1 MDKKRKFRN
10 HGAPKGNNHQNINK
24 NMDETAKINN
34 PEEAVASPA
43 DNVEEVAPEE
53 VETLDNFDAVESG
66 EENEPSLEEQQAKE
80 IEDLKAKL
88 EKEKKEYL
96 FLMAEFDNFRKRT
109 LKEKSE
115 IIKNA
120 GENVFKGLLPIVDDM
135 ERGIKAS
142 ESATDVESVREGL
155 VLIYNKL
162 IKYME
167 QNGVKQYADGDD
179 TFDADRHEAITA
191 IPVQDEAQK
200 GKILDTIEKGYTIN
214 DKVLRHAKVVVG
226 Q

>member
-1 MDKKRKFRN
+1 MGNKHKF
-10 HGAPKGNNHQNINK
+10 HGHKFSGQK
-24 NMDETAKINN
+24 NMKEDLENNVSPDEEMKKDSTVENQ
-34 PEEAVASPA
+34 E
-43 DNVEEVAPEE
+43 DNVEPQE
-53 VETLDNFDAVESG
+53 VETKEESTDNQNPAAEECEDAEKKIAD
-66 EENEPSLEEQQAKE
+66 LETQ
-80 IEDLKAKL
+80 L

-120 GENVFKGLLPIVDDM
+120 GENVLKGLLPIMDDF
-135 ERGIKAS
+135 ERGIKAAENS
-142 ESATDVESVREGL
+142 PEGNSVLEGMN
-155 VLIYNKL
+155 LIYNKL
-162 IKYME
+162 QKYLN
-167 QNGVKQYADGDD
+167 QNGVKEIDPADDNFD
-179 TFDADRHEAITA
+179 TEKHEAISVV
-191 IPVQDEAQK
+191 PVPDEEKK